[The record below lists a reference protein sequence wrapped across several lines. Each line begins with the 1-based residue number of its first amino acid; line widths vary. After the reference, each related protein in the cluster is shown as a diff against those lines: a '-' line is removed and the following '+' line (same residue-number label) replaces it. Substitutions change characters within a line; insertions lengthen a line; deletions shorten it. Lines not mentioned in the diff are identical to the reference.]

1 MLQPYQRKLL
11 DLMTEKPANRF
22 VPFTLHHQYGLMVQ
36 DYMWWTENDREILNW
51 MAEHLPKGI
60 EHQQGM
66 TVTFDTEHDR
76 LMFLL
81 RWA

>member
-1 MLQPYQRKLL
+1 MKG
-11 DLMTEKPANRF
+11 NRF
-22 VPFTLHHQYGLMVQ
+22 VPFTLHYKHGVMVA
-36 DYMWWTENDREILNW
+36 DYMWWHENEREILNW
-51 MAEHLPKGI
+51 MAEHLPRGI

-66 TVTFDTEHDR
+66 TVEFDTHQDR